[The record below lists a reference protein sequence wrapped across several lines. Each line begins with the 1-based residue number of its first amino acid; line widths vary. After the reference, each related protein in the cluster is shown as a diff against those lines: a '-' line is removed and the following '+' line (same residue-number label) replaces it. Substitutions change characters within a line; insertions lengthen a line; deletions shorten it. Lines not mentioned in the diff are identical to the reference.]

1 VRSQEPAEIHSGA
14 AAPNGASHAARS
26 AGLDIV
32 RSIAILLVLV
42 SHYGT
47 YFTAWCGIGFPFQ
60 LAALGS
66 YGVELFFVLSGFL
79 IGRLLIDILDR
90 GADARAWLI
99 FMVRRWM
106 RTLPLY
112 YVCVLILAFAW
123 PPQIWV
129 PGHAALWRDLPG
141 ILTLTQN
148 LAWKMHDGWF
158 GVSWSLTVEEW
169 FYLLFSALLFAAAA
183 GLGRRLGFWCACFL
197 FLLVPP
203 ALRWFVADSGQF
215 AEVTSKAVIY
225 RLDAIA
231 FGVVVAWLQVRRA
244 ALMRAPRL
252 LLAAGIAVVF
262 LLWGGA
268 LDQLAQPSLRTHQTF
283 IFDVQSFG
291 MCLCLPAASSFRE
304 RCPAWLA
311 LGARVLSHQSYA
323 IYLIHLS
330 LIEFIDAWRKP
341 LELTAPAAIFVTV
354 MALFGLST
362 LSFHTLE
369 RPLLRLRPR
378 QQK

>member
-1 VRSQEPAEIHSGA
+1 MRSSEA
-14 AAPNGASHAARS
+14 AARS

-32 RSIAILLVLV
+32 RAIAILLVLV

-47 YFTAWCGIGFPFQ
+47 YFTAWYGLGFPFQ
-60 LAALGS
+60 LAALGA

-90 GADARAWLI
+90 GAGARAWLI

-112 YVCVLILAFAW
+112 YLCVLVLSVAW
-123 PPQIWV
+123 PPEFWR

-141 ILTLTQN
+141 MLTLTQN
-148 LAWKMHDGWF
+148 LAWPMHDGWL

-169 FYLLFSALLFAAAA
+169 FYLLFSALLFAAARV
-183 GLGRRLGFWCACFL
+183 LGRRRGFWCICVL

-203 ALRWFVADSGQF
+203 ALRWFVADSARF

-231 FGVVVAWLQVRRA
+231 FGVAIAWLQRRRA
-244 ALMRAPRL
+244 AVMQAPRL
-252 LLAAGIAVVF
+252 LLAAGIAVVL
-262 LLWGGA
+262 LLWSGA
-268 LDQLAQPSLRTHQTF
+268 LDQLAQPSLRAHQTF

-291 MCLCLPAASSFRE
+291 MCLCLPAADALRD
-304 RCPAWLA
+304 RCPAPLA
-311 LGARVLSHQSYA
+311 RGARVLSHQSYA
-323 IYLIHLS
+323 LYLIHLS
-330 LIEFIDAWRKP
+330 LIEIIDAWRKS
-341 LELTAPAAIFVTV
+341 AGIAAWVAVFVTICV
-354 MALFGLST
+354 LFGLST
-362 LSFHTLE
+362 LSFHVLE
-369 RPLLRLRPR
+369 RPILRLRP
-378 QQK
+378 K